1 MTLFFELEMI
11 EIEISNRQTSHTFEA
26 DRLTGA
32 ARMVLVDEGIRRG
45 TVSIAVMDDP
55 GIRQLNCQYLQHDY
69 ATDVLSFLLES
80 GPQSLEGQIV
90 VSADTAARTA
100 PQYGWSTDDEL
111 LLYVLHGALHLVGC
125 DDVTPEEQ
133 NRMRSRER
141 LYLARFDIAPPGGED
156 AFARKVSGDSEP
168 REDGAR

>member
-1 MTLFFELEMI
+1 MI
-11 EIEISNRQTSHTFEA
+11 EIEISNRQTGHAFEA

-32 ARMVLVDEGIRRG
+32 ARMVLVDEGICRG

-55 GIRQLNCQYLQHDY
+55 SIRQLNGRYLQHDH

-90 VSADTAARTA
+90 VSAETAARMA
-100 PQYGWSTDDEL
+100 PQFGWSAENEL
-111 LLYVLHGALHLVGC
+111 LLYVIHGVLHLVGY
-125 DDVTPEEQ
+125 DDATPEEQ

-141 LYLARFDIAPPGGED
+141 LYLERFDIEPPEGEG
-156 AFARKVSGDSEP
+156 ALAREVTGDSEP
-168 REDGAR
+168 RGDDAP